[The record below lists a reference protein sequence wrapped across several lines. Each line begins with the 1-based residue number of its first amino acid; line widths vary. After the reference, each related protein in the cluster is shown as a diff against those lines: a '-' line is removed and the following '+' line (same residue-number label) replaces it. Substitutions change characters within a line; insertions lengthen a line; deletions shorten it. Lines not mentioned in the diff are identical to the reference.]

1 MEKKHVEKN
10 FELMTNED
18 LAHAIELMVPPEELK
33 SRQVMIAILKAAD
46 LTAQEVREQ
55 IITGEKLFEGP
66 AVSWSF

>member
-10 FELMTNED
+10 FELMTDQD
-18 LAHAIELMVPPEELK
+18 LARAIELMVPPEELK

-55 IITGEKLFEGP
+55 IIVGEKLFDGP
-66 AVSWSF
+66 SVSWSF